1 MLKSFT
7 IFSLSPF
14 SFLFPSLSNLI
25 ILWAGNNGG
34 GGGGGGH
41 GALPMGVFSLE
52 LLTSYFDVFFRIP
65 IVWNPCR

>member
-34 GGGGGGH
+34 GGGGGV
-41 GALPMGVFSLE
+41 MGLCPWESF
-52 LLTSYFDVFFRIP
+52 P
-65 IVWNPCR
+65 WNY